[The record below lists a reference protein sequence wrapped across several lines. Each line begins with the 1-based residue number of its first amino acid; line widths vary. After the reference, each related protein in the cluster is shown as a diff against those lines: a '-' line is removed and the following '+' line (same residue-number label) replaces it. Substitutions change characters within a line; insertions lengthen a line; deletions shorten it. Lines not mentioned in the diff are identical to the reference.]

1 MTETHNPLVGASMW
15 ERDLY
20 EHLSTHADTE
30 RVLLEEYTAAAKKT
44 ESKALEYLVN
54 LLIEDEIRHHRYFE
68 QLAESLKA
76 SAELRSDDLPVPMV
90 DFHQVDASAVFE
102 VSDRL
107 LKKEREDAQE
117 LKRLQRE
124 LHRHLGVRGEARPLN
139 HRVHPVRWHV
149 RADTPQLTVDG
160 ERSQG
165 FEVDELAC
173 SMTSSDPPPAR
184 LPQRS
189 ASAACWSTALHGSRQ
204 CIARSFSE

>member
-1 MTETHNPLVGASMW
+1 MNGNAQPEGEFMTETHNPLVGASMW

-20 EHLSTHADTE
+20 DHLSTHADTE

-124 LHRHLGVRGEARPLN
+124 LRDVKDTTLWSLLVDVMRHDTDKHIAILEFVEKHAR
-139 HRVHPVRWHV
+139 
-149 RADTPQLTVDG
+149 
-160 ERSQG
+160 
-165 FEVDELAC
+165 
-173 SMTSSDPPPAR
+173 
-184 LPQRS
+184 
-189 ASAACWSTALHGSRQ
+189 
-204 CIARSFSE
+204 